1 MIDPGE
7 FLIIWCDEDQE
18 QGSLHTNFK
27 LSSGGEY
34 LAIVGPDGS
43 TILDSVTFPE
53 QNADISYGR
62 TLEDLSL
69 WDFMTP
75 TPGAANGILSIDR
88 GVNPN
93 KITIHSVFPNP
104 FNSSISIEIN
114 VEEMNQFVE
123 IVFISLLGQTI
134 SKSMHE
140 ISQGGIHQINLDLT
154 TLEMSSGVYFI
165 QVKQNGFIDSRK
177 ILYLK

>member
-1 MIDPGE
+1 M
-7 FLIIWCDEDQE
+7 
-18 QGSLHTNFK
+18 
-27 LSSGGEY
+27 
-34 LAIVGPDGS
+34 
-43 TILDSVTFPE
+43 
-53 QNADISYGR
+53 
-62 TLEDLSL
+62 
-69 WDFMTP
+69 
-75 TPGAANGILSIDR
+75 
-88 GVNPN
+88 
-93 KITIHSVFPNP
+93 
-104 FNSSISIEIN
+104 
-114 VEEMNQFVE
+114 EMNQTVE